1 MVFQDVLFT
10 DLNKLLEIAVDN
22 KKYLF
27 IHDKTNQGETFFK
40 YSGAIICDMSANIL
54 KTEMKKQTIQ
64 DSMEDMRK
72 QCVLAMMSGKP
83 LVIALDKCNPDFSS
97 TYNSFTS
104 PSEF

>member
-1 MVFQDVLFT
+1 MCGARIDMYTGLESFYQTTLIVLWIILIQFRWVN
-10 DLNKLLEIAVDN
+10 LNKLLEIAVDN

-72 QCVLAMMSGKP
+72 
-83 LVIALDKCNPDFSS
+83 
-97 TYNSFTS
+97 
-104 PSEF
+104 